1 MLNAPRY
8 RDTEHRSDNAARKNR
23 TEEELNSELNS
34 VFCERRGGSSY
45 PKFNTRVRNK
55 PHGSSKGVSSDVDGR
70 NFSLGDAI
78 IDEYISFVSSHSQR

>member
-1 MLNAPRY
+1 MHNAPRY
-8 RDTEHRSDNAARKNR
+8 GDRSDSARKNR
-23 TEEELNSELNS
+23 TEEELNSNSELNS
-34 VFCERRGGSSY
+34 VFCERKGGSSY